1 MAAAQPSRLG
11 NLRLNLA
18 NSRLNLQKLLDLLE
32 GLPCERID
40 ELNASHNDLGDLASK
55 ALLRQL
61 PELRTLRLSSAG
73 LSAEGVKATIEALT
87 DRWLSL
93 PAAKDN
99 GEAWDPS
106 RLSAAS
112 ASSGSAYAQQSSSP
126 SKTPVSAWPPQAQAT
141 GVNGALRSSRGLQV
155 LELAASSVDAAV
167 PELGL
172 YLASQCCTLTELDL
186 SWNTLGPNAVH
197 QLSWHL
203 RQNVTLRTLRL
214 AHCHLK
220 EAAGV
225 LCACLATTGSH
236 LPLQRLDLARNA
248 MPTAAFEE
256 LAIFLGSVVGR
267 QITDLDISGNSAVSD
282 EACSRALGSALQPP
296 DNLESELSC
305 SYSGG
310 SFSEMSLKLG
320 GTKPFFDPAYGRW
333 DAGPQILTVLRSPHC
348 RVLDV
353 SLDGCAFG
361 EAAVSSLAR
370 ICLNVRRFSLCQ
382 CGGGEGSLGQSFA
395 VHLED
400 LARGLGRRRKGS
412 GTASAE
418 SSPAQVSR
426 STRER
431 QRPLRLLLREL
442 RLRDLALRD
451 SSVQLLVNAIS
462 WLRVAR
468 RDMDDLEVLELDGNH
483 LTQSMVPSLT
493 PLLTELRTL
502 QRLSLSRNKLRHLGG
517 VALADLLTSRPP
529 EAAALDLQLRRC
541 ALNSEGALHVWH
553 AALSEQA
560 NIRSLDLAEN
570 VLDAAALEAMLNMSP
585 KGRLG
590 PYPEELIFLPS
601 ACGARPVAQ
610 LVQQI
615 APWKSICLRSAA
627 VEAGEVA
634 QLMNCFGDSL
644 SSGHVGRPPRAQLL
658 EHAPEFSLSLTGASL
673 SLQPQQWSLV
683 ADAVAFTMSPPM
695 QVPDSAN
702 VQRPLRST
710 GPCFRRL
717 GGCGGSL
724 RIELND
730 CDLCLACFKAP
741 RAVDPPDPESPE
753 MISIARSARREV
765 PAKAGRGERTPSVK
779 SLAVRA
785 RSAARL
791 SEGTTKSPS
800 ASSSSTPFR
809 TQEPDSR
816 RGEGAASTPSRRMIA
831 NIPNAAMQAASP
843 SAKAAGRTD
852 SPGVGRNRA
861 GRPPAPAQRVC
872 REENFGLIFDRQHHV
887 ELEVSTVLRELR
899 NIQGL
904 RLVQCSLTDR
914 WLAQLGHSG
923 TSAKWSAVRLLDL
936 RCNELTWLSAPAI
949 ASVIAGGLQA
959 LLLDGNRLQTE
970 GFQVLCNAMK
980 TAGQKC
986 ALRWFSVAH
995 NDLGHPSG
1003 SLLADLF
1010 GSAGSYSLQE
1020 LSLAWNPKI
1029 SGGEI
1034 STLLRAL
1041 ARVGLKVGRLQLLDA
1056 AGTGAGPQVLPAA
1069 VRALMRVEGLV
1080 VDLSGCKALQSFRDF
1095 SVSGSAEAL
1104 EIDRCVAERRLL
1116 LPAGSVRN

>member
-40 ELNASHNDLGDLASK
+40 ELNASHNDLGDHASR

-73 LSAEGVKATIEALT
+73 LSSEGVKATIEALT

-99 GEAWDPS
+99 GEVDPS
-106 RLSAAS
+106 RVSVAS

-126 SKTPVSAWPPQAQAT
+126 SKTPVPAWPPQAT
-141 GVNGALRSSRGLQV
+141 GTNRALRSSRGLQV

-267 QITDLDISGNSAVSD
+267 QIMDLDISGNGAVSD

-310 SFSEMSLKLG
+310 ACSEMNLKLG

-361 EAAVSSLAR
+361 EAAVPSLAR

-483 LTQSMVPSLT
+483 LTQSVVQSLT

-517 VALADLLTSRPP
+517 VALAELLMSRPP
-529 EAAALDLQLRRC
+529 EAAALNLQLRRC
-541 ALNSEGALHVWH
+541 ALNTEGALHVWH
-553 AALSEQA
+553 AALSEEA
-560 NIRSLDLAEN
+560 NVRSLDLAEN
-570 VLDAAALEAMLNMSP
+570 VLDAAALEAMLKMSP

-590 PYPEELIFLPS
+590 PYPEELILLPS

-615 APWKSICLRSAA
+615 APWKSICLRSAT

-644 SSGHVGRPPRAQLL
+644 ALGHPGRPPTAQLS
-658 EHAPEFSLSLTGASL
+658 ENGTEFSLSLTGASL
-673 SLQPQQWSLV
+673 GLQPQQWSLV
-683 ADAVAFTMSPPM
+683 ADAVAFTLSPPM

-730 CDLCLACFKAP
+730 CDLSLACFKAP
-741 RAVDPPDPESPE
+741 RVVDPPDPASPE
-753 MISIARSARREV
+753 MSSIARSARREV
-765 PAKAGRGERTPSVK
+765 PAKVGRGERMPVK

-785 RSAARL
+785 RSATRL
-791 SEGTTKSPS
+791 CEGTTKSPS
-800 ASSSSTPFR
+800 ASSSSAPFR
-809 TQEPDSR
+809 TQEADAR
-816 RGEGAASTPSRRMIA
+816 RAEGAASTPSRRMIA
-831 NIPNAAMQAASP
+831 NNPNSAKQAASP
-843 SAKAAGRTD
+843 SAKAAGRSD
-852 SPGVGRNRA
+852 SPGGGRSRA

-904 RLVQCSLTDR
+904 RLVQCNLTDR

-936 RCNELTWLSAPAI
+936 RCNELTALSAPAI

-959 LLLDGNRLQTE
+959 LLLDGNRLQIE

-980 TAGQKC
+980 AAGQKC
-986 ALRWFSVAH
+986 ALRWFSLAH

-1041 ARVGLKVGRLQLLDA
+1041 ARVGPKVGRLQLLDV

-1069 VRALMRVEGLV
+1069 MRALMRVEGLV